1 MTALSTPPFV
11 RVCVSSN
18 SECIIHPGH
27 SYLFFPIYVIHPQH
41 PNVEVTWPALGS
53 SGRAPRRY
61 GLPFLSDKI
70 ITPGRNGKACNEARM
85 SYGCGPE
92 GSRSDFQGIPS
103 ETRIGPLGN
112 PLKPRS
118 RYEWLSCEARNLGR
132 IAAWSDGLQDD
143 CGITFTDC

>member
-1 MTALSTPPFV
+1 MCVKVIINCFMLELSKQACKGVLFPLFLCPKGP
-11 RVCVSSN
+11 SN
-18 SECIIHPGH
+18 
-27 SYLFFPIYVIHPQH
+27 VK
-41 PNVEVTWPALGS
+41 VTWPALGS

-61 GLPFLSDKI
+61 GLPFLYEKI
-70 ITPGRNGKACNEARM
+70 ITPGRNGKAYNEARM

-103 ETRIGPLGN
+103 ETRVKPQGN

-132 IAAWSDGLQDD
+132 IAGWSDDLRDD
-143 CGITFTDC
+143 RGITFTVC